1 MSEVSSQAPATSR
14 EGVSGSGAAGESSEL
29 VPAVTTQHLYKVH
42 CIIKPSASRS
52 IPLSSHVPQTSR
64 TSSPRTWRTRKS
76 RSEEV
81 AGTLVSSTNL
91 ELIEKEPSEK
101 DNNDT
106 VKSEAGSSSTND
118 EVVEMVEYSYVQFA
132 KAHVPGTHEY
142 SYPVVEL
149 LPKLGPQARL
159 EPSHESLASSPRI
172 PTEPEPSTSQL
183 PLPMKTKSRRKIRL
197 KREPIDRQLLGQQPL
212 PRLQCVYCHE
222 VFDPD
227 SNHRGSCKDAPDH
240 IQECI
245 EWVACACC
253 ARGMLYHCLS
263 DADGNY
269 GHPCKC
275 EPSDENP
282 CKKWTALALLSL
294 VVPCLWCYWPLTACH
309 RCGMQCGCCGPQHVM
324 ASTWVREM
332 SCEQWLKRC
341 RLRCS
346 TWWNV
351 DCKDMV

>member
-1 MSEVSSQAPATSR
+1 MKSLEVATSEAALSPAPVTSK
-14 EGVSGSGAAGESSEL
+14 EGVSGSGAGGETSEP
-29 VPAVTTQHLYKVH
+29 VPAITTQHLYKVH

-52 IPLSSHVPQTSR
+52 IPLSSHIPQTSR
-64 TSSPRTWRTRKS
+64 TSSSPRTWRTRKS

-81 AGTLVSSTNL
+81 AGTLVSSKNL
-91 ELIEKEPSEK
+91 ELIEKEPNDK

-106 VKSEAGSSSTND
+106 VKSEQGSSSTND

-132 KAHVPGTHEY
+132 KAHIPGTHEY

-149 LPKLGPQARL
+149 LPQLGPQARPP
-159 EPSHESLASSPRI
+159 EQPSHESLAGSPRI
-172 PTEPEPSTSQL
+172 PAETEPSTSQL

-197 KREPIDRQLLGQQPL
+197 KQREPIDRQLLGQQPL

-227 SNHRGSCKDAPDH
+227 SNRLGSCKDAPDH

-275 EPSDENP
+275 EPSDESP

-294 VVPCLWCYWPLTACH
+294 VVPCLWCYWPLTVCH
-309 RCGMQCGCCGPQHVM
+309 RGGMQCGCCGPQHVM
-324 ASTWVREM
+324 AST
-332 SCEQWLKRC
+332 
-341 RLRCS
+341 
-346 TWWNV
+346 
-351 DCKDMV
+351 